1 LVHGDLH
8 EENILWPLVDDP
20 DGSAVGFLDF
30 GMASVGAA
38 GWDFAALAYFLS
50 WHIATIAL
58 TSYRQDGGDL
68 SRLTRQTQLLAL
80 SFAHH
85 RLVTAQ
91 DNDEVGHGTA
101 FIDETLSA
109 LSSWGGDA
117 RASA

>member
-1 LVHGDLH
+1 MKTTRPPQTL
-8 EENILWPLVDDP
+8 NN
-20 DGSAVGFLDF
+20 
-30 GMASVGAA
+30 
-38 GWDFAALAYFLS
+38 
-50 WHIATIAL
+50 L
-58 TSYRQDGGDL
+58 TMP